1 MKNTPRNSSIGINIL
16 SMFKTDMKPKKGEQP
31 AKPFTMRGVYC
42 RLAVIAALSV
52 TDLLAQAF
60 WVVSS
65 RNVGWDPW
73 WLGVLDINSDRFD
86 VLGLL
91 VSIAGLIVAPGF
103 AFLLVS
109 FFLSHVRWVFLTG
122 MAMIIEGISHMLGT
136 GLGRIIL
143 YAQIVQ
149 GKTTNDG
156 FVDGYTGITH
166 LSESDTIYGA
176 WPVAVAA
183 ATFALIALTMAL
195 LPETAKASG
204 SKMTLGVA
212 VASAAGLLGILIVE
226 LGFMPTRLIL
236 AVIAIFLAFL
246 LLPDEVAC
254 SRDCEQRGV
263 SSKWQWHAA
272 SLIWLETL
280 LIFTMTV
287 VAALGI

>member
-1 MKNTPRNSSIGINIL
+1 MKNKPRNSSIGINIL
-16 SMFKTDMKPKKGEQP
+16 SMFKTDMKTKKGEQP

-42 RLAVIAALSV
+42 RLAMIATLSV

-60 WVVSS
+60 WVASS

-73 WLGVLDINSDRFD
+73 WLGVLGINSDRFD
-86 VLGLL
+86 ALGLL
-91 VSIAGLIVAPGF
+91 VSITGIIVAPGF
-103 AFLLVS
+103 AFLLVG
-109 FFLSHVRWVFLTG
+109 FFLSHIRWVFLTG
-122 MAMIIEGISHMLGT
+122 MTMLIEGISHMLGT
-136 GLGRIIL
+136 GLGRTIL
-143 YAQIVQ
+143 YVQIIQ
-149 GKTTNDG
+149 GKTTNDR
-156 FVDGYTGITH
+156 FVDGYTNIDH

-183 ATFALIALTMAL
+183 AAFALVTLIMAL
-195 LPETAKASG
+195 LPEDAKASG
-204 SKMTLGVA
+204 DKVTLGIA

-236 AVIAIFLAFL
+236 AVIAILLAFT
-246 LLPDEVAC
+246 LLPDEVAA

-263 SSKWQWHAA
+263 SFKWQWHAA
-272 SLIWLETL
+272 TLIWLETL